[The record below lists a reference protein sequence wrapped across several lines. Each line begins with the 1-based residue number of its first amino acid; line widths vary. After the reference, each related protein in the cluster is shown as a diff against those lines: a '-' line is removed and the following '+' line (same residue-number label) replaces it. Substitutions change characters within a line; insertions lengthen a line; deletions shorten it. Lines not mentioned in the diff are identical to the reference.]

1 MGFAVDGSLWNL
13 FAAANPRP
21 RPEGRQPELSLEGPG
36 PSEELVVVPSGRMN
50 PKGLRV
56 DLVDRNVDVLVIF
69 VVVANGDVLVL
80 GEAESI
86 DEVFHNALELL
97 RIQAS
102 ILGMK

>member
-1 MGFAVDGSLWNL
+1 
-13 FAAANPRP
+13 
-21 RPEGRQPELSLEGPG
+21 
-36 PSEELVVVPSGRMN
+36 MN

-86 DEVFHNALELL
+86 DEVFQNALELL

>member
-1 MGFAVDGSLWNL
+1 
-13 FAAANPRP
+13 
-21 RPEGRQPELSLEGPG
+21 
-36 PSEELVVVPSGRMN
+36 MN

-56 DLVDRNVDVLVIF
+56 DLVDRNVDVLMIF

>member
-13 FAAANPRP
+13 FAVARP

-36 PSEELVVVPSGRMN
+36 PGEELLVVPSGRMN

-56 DLVDRNVDVLVIF
+56 DLVDRNVDVLVVF